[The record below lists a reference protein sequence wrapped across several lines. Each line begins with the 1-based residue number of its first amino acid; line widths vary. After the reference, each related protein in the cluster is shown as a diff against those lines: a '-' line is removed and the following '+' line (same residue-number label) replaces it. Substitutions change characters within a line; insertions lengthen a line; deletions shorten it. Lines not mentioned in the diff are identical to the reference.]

1 MNVKK
6 RRVAWL
12 PVIFFLSEDGLLTTF
27 VQQRKEDDENDKRP
41 ETADKSRI

>member
-1 MNVKK
+1 MTGGKTS
-6 RRVAWL
+6 RH
-12 PVIFFLSEDGLLTTF
+12 FFLSEDGLLTTF